1 MFKYA
6 KLTAVIITVVII
18 FLGYNRWVFSLDLFK
33 LYKEALYS
41 HERHERVKNFNP
53 DEDTFYLPGM
63 EDKEFFASVN
73 DFSIMRKKGVREFI
87 YLYLTAGRE
96 YTVKSIERS
105 GLYMKTISEIM
116 KLYPDIPGEIA
127 LLPLLESGFDPSAV
141 SKSKA
146 VGLWQFMSG
155 TSSHLGLRTDSLVD
169 ERRSVEKSTDAAIRH
184 LRYLHEKFGSWDL
197 ALAAYN
203 GGEGQ
208 LERAIERSGSK
219 NIWRIIESGCLSRET
234 SEYLPRYAALI
245 LIYRNPSLFH
255 IDKELAMRSAPPVQR
270 ITLRGN
276 RSLADIAMRYGIS
289 TGALKELNPELN
301 SETIPQN
308 ENGYTLNIPAGTR
321 NSVFAKMIYSLNILP
336 N

>member
-6 KLTAVIITVVII
+6 KLTAVIITVVFI
-18 FLGYNRWVFSLDLFK
+18 FLGYNRWVFSLDLFR
-33 LYKEALYS
+33 LYKEARYS
-41 HERHERVKNFNP
+41 QDKHEKVKNFNP
-53 DEDTFYLPGM
+53 DEDTLYLPGM
-63 EDKEFFASVN
+63 EDKGFFDSVN
-73 DFSIMRKKGVREFI
+73 DFSIMRKKGVREFL
-87 YLYLTAGRE
+87 YLYLTTGRE

-105 GLYMKTISEIM
+105 GLYMKAISGIM
-116 KLYPDIPGEIA
+116 KIYPDIPAEIA
-127 LLPLLESGFDPSAV
+127 LLPLLESGFDPAAV

-184 LRYLHEKFGSWDL
+184 LRYLHEKFGSWAL

-208 LERAIERSGSK
+208 VDRAIEKSGSR
-219 NIWRIIESGCLSRET
+219 NIWELIESGYLSRET

-245 LIYRNPSLFH
+245 LIYRNQSLFH
-255 IDKELAMRSAPPVQR
+255 IDRDLVIKSAPAVER

-276 RSLADIAMRYGIS
+276 RSLADIARHYGTS
-289 TGALKELNPELN
+289 TGTLKELNPELS
-301 SETIPQN
+301 SEKIPQN
-308 ENGYTLNIPAGTR
+308 ENGYTLIIPAGTG
-321 NSVFAKMIYSLNILP
+321 SSLFAKMISGLNILP